1 MSKKCTPLWR
11 EAHLQVNMCKTP
23 QPRSTFGS
31 WDVHAVVARS
41 TFPSQNVKN
50 TTCSDH
56 FWTFRCRF
64 PRQAQG
70 IVHLVKS
77 EQTWGFCSSFKGVGR
92 RGTFELKRIC
102 KDAFS
107 VAGAV
112 QETCSSEM
120 LGGPGAQDA
129 MVRGRQLW
137 IQLSIFEGSL
147 RRIVSFLILST
158 WKIEEVSQNCF
169 LFDVIKFKS
178 WESLAEL
185 PRFCCQFQ
193 KLRKSR
199 RIASFSNLQIDR

>member
-1 MSKKCTPLWR
+1 MRDEKL
-11 EAHLQVNMCKTP
+11 
-23 QPRSTFGS
+23 
-31 WDVHAVVARS
+31 HAVVARS
-41 TFPSQNVKN
+41 TFGSQNVKN
-50 TTCSDH
+50 TTCSDR

-64 PRQAQG
+64 PWQAQG
-70 IVHLVKS
+70 IVHFVKS
-77 EQTWGFCSSFKGVGR
+77 EQTWGFCSSFKNVGT

-120 LGGPGAQDA
+120 LGGPDAQDA

-147 RRIVSFLILST
+147 RRIASFLILST

-169 LFDVIKFKS
+169 LF
-178 WESLAEL
+178 W
-185 PRFCCQFQ
+185 RYQFQ
-193 KLRKSR
+193 KLRRSH